1 MTTAVQADIASPD
14 RANEGEEQIRW
25 AGREMKV
32 LEQIRDRFREEKP
45 LDGVR
50 ISGCL
55 HITTETANLALTLQ
69 AGGADLVL
77 CASNPLSTQDEV
89 AAALVEEH
97 GIPVF
102 AIHGEDRDTYYEHI
116 AAAIDHEPQITMDDG
131 ADLVSEILKR
141 DDVRADRLLGSTE
154 ETTTGVIRLRSMA
167 DDDVLKFPV
176 IAVNDAETK
185 HLFDNRYGTGQ
196 STIDGILR
204 STNMLLAGKDFVVG
218 GYGMCSK
225 GIARRADGMGA
236 RVTVTEV
243 DPLRAL
249 EAYMDGFDVQ
259 PMEEAAQDGDIFVTS
274 TGDISVIRK
283 EHFDRMQDGAILAN
297 AGHFNVELDLEDL
310 DEMAKERNQVRP
322 NLEEFVLED
331 GRSIFVL
338 GEGRLVNLAGAEGHP
353 GEVMDMSFANQALSA
368 EYLVESGEELEH
380 EVHAVPRPIDEE
392 IAALKLDSLGVSIDQ
407 LTEKQEE
414 YLGSWEIGT

>member
-1 MTTAVQADIASPD
+1 MSTTVKADISSPE
-14 RANEGEEQIRW
+14 RADEGEEQIQW
-25 AGREMKV
+25 AAREMNV
-32 LEQIRDRFREEKP
+32 LQRIRERFEEEKP
-45 LDGVR
+45 LEGVR

-55 HITTETANLALTLQ
+55 HITTETANLAITLK

-89 AAALVEEH
+89 AAALVENHE
-97 GIPVF
+97 IPVF
-102 AIHGEDRDTYYEHI
+102 ARHGEDRDTYYDHI
-116 AAAIDHEPQITMDDG
+116 SAAIDHDPQITMDDG

-141 DDVRADRLLGSTE
+141 DDVDETELLGSTE

-167 DDDVLKFPV
+167 DDDVLEFPV

-249 EAYMDGFDVQ
+249 EAYMDGFEVQ
-259 PMEEAAQDGDIFVTS
+259 PMDEAAEDGDVFVTS

-283 EHFDRMQDGAILAN
+283 EHFDQMNDGAVLAN

-310 DEMAKERNQVRP
+310 AEMAVEQKQVRP

-353 GEVMDMSFANQALSA
+353 GEVMDMSFANQARSA
-368 EYLVESGEELEH
+368 EWLVKNSDQMDH
-380 EVHAVPRPIDEE
+380 DVHAVPREIDED
-392 IAALKLDSLGVSIDQ
+392 IASLKLDSLDVDIDQ
-407 LTEKQEE
+407 LTEKQQE